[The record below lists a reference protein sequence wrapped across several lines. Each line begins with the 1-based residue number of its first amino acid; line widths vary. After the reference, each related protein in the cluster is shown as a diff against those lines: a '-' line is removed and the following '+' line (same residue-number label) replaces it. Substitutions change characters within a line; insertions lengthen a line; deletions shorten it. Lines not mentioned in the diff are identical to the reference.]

1 MGSANGIYV
10 TIKEMENGDGFKKAG
25 YRVNENRYHV
35 SLYSIC
41 NLKKKKESSN
51 TLAVA

>member
-10 TIKEMENGDGFKKAG
+10 TIKEMENGDGVKKAV

-41 NLKKKKESSN
+41 NLKKKESSN